1 MPDANAQYKEA
12 LQDLENKQVEKEVC
26 RIFIVLKDTL
36 ILASLLQPP
45 RKHDKEDY
53 YRSFRTYLVLAWIA
67 CNALL
72 IVLVTSTQYDT
83 LYNDSTGTTYMAF
96 ILWAN
101 AGLAVFRFT
110 GSFMYLL
117 LRLFTS

>member
-1 MPDANAQYKEA
+1 MI
-12 LQDLENKQVEKEVC
+12 QDKVRLH
-26 RIFIVLKDTL
+26 
-36 ILASLLQPP
+36 LLVFMQPP

-53 YRSFRTYLVLAWIA
+53 YRSFRTYLVLAWIG

-72 IVLVTSTQYDT
+72 IALVTSTQYDT
-83 LYNDSTGTTYMAF
+83 LYSDSTGTTYMAF

-101 AGLAVFRFT
+101 AGLAVFRFM
-110 GSFMYLL
+110 GSIMYLL